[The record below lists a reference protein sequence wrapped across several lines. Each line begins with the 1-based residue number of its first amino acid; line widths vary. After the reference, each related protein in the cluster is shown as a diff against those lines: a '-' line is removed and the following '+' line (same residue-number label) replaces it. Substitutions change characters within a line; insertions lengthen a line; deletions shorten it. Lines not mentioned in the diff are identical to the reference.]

1 MFRIPLLA
9 MVVATLS
16 ACTEPEHLVYESG
29 PIPLVATGPL
39 FEGTNTAQGEWTT
52 GVEAFLKA
60 EGHQLADLREVRLTG
75 ATLTGADSTGLQGI
89 RSVSVQWVG
98 GEQGMVQMAVRNP
111 LPVDSST
118 VALTVADEQPKLAE
132 LLRTGTITVVADLD
146 LDADSDADRHV
157 IGSFTLELTVAP

>member
-1 MFRIPLLA
+1 MLRIPLLA

-16 ACTEPEHLVYESG
+16 ACTEPERLTYESG
-29 PIPLVATGPL
+29 PVPLVAAGPL

-52 GVEAFLKA
+52 GLENFLKSQ
-60 EGHQLADLREVRLTG
+60 GHDLADLREVRLTG
-75 ATLTGADSTGLQGI
+75 ATLAGADSTGLQGI

-98 GEQGMVQMAVRNP
+98 GEQGMHQMAVRNP
-111 LPVDSST
+111 LPADSST
-118 VALTVADEQPKLAE
+118 VALTVAAEQPQLAD
-132 LLRTGTITVVADLD
+132 LLGTGTVTVVADLD